1 MRVRASKASSSP
13 LSSIPNSNP
22 ALSLSPPS
30 TFPHPIDSSGRCEG
44 LDLLVLAAMEVFG
57 DGALDSGRIRSNE
70 VGKEDG
76 RTERVEKREEEL
88 CGGVEAGLKRTRKRR
103 PLTMPSRFQDSV
115 LQPWKR
121 RTRGRL
127 SGADR
132 SG

>member
-1 MRVRASKASSSP
+1 MRVRASKVSP

-30 TFPHPIDSSGRCEG
+30 SFPPPIDSSGRCEG

-57 DGALDSGRIRSNE
+57 DGALDSGCIRSNE

-76 RTERVEKREEEL
+76 RMERVEKREEEL
-88 CGGVEAGLKRTRKRR
+88 CGGVESGVKWKRKRR
-103 PLTMPSRFQDSV
+103 PLTMPARFQDSV

-127 SGADR
+127 SGTDR

>member
-1 MRVRASKASSSP
+1 MRVRASKASP

-30 TFPHPIDSSGRCEG
+30 SFPHPIDSSGRCEG
-44 LDLLVLAAMEVFG
+44 LDLLVLAAVEVFG

-76 RTERVEKREEEL
+76 RTERVDKREEEL
-88 CGGVEAGLKRTRKRR
+88 CGAVEAGLRRTRKRR
-103 PLTMPSRFQDSV
+103 PLTMPSRFKDSV

-121 RTRGRL
+121 RTLGRL